1 MSKIYPQIII
11 LASRSPRR
19 QQLLQQIG
27 VSFELLDIEIDET
40 PKAAEKPLDYVQRV
54 AKEKALAAWRSPQR
68 HSIEN
73 SESRA
78 LLTADTCVV
87 LNGQVLGKPK
97 DSAYAASMLTA
108 LAGNTHQVM
117 TSVVIKNAQR
127 VYTDTSITEV
137 EFCALTQSQVQ
148 SYVASGEGVDK
159 AGGYAIQGIA
169 AKFVKSIRGSYSGV
183 VGLPLYETSQL
194 LESHLKD
201 QI

>member
-40 PKAAEKPLDYVQRV
+40 PKDAETPLDYVQRV

-68 HSIEN
+68 RSIEN

-87 LNGQVLGKPK
+87 LNDQVLGKPK
-97 DSAYAASMLTA
+97 DSADAVSMLTS

-137 EFCALTQSQVQ
+137 EFCDLTQSQVQ